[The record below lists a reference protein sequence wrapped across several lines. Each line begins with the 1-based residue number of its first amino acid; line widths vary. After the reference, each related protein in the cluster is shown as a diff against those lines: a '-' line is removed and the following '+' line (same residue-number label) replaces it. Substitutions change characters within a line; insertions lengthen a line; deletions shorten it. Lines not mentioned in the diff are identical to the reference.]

1 MVQDSISLSN
11 TSPAYFIG
19 LAASK
24 FSLNTSSANP
34 EGTVKDYKLSN
45 CMFPDSET
53 IDVENNVLNS
63 FIHFRLFIFR
73 TLNLNS

>member
-19 LAASK
+19 LAAST
-24 FSLNTSSANP
+24 FSSTSSANP

-45 CMFPDSET
+45 CTFPDTET
-53 IDVENNVLNS
+53 IDVENNVLISFYTFQIVHFQNS
-63 FIHFRLFIFR
+63 KEL
-73 TLNLNS
+73 

>member
-19 LAASK
+19 LAAST
-24 FSLNTSSANP
+24 FSLSTSSAKP
-34 EGTVKDYKLSN
+34 EGTVKDFKLSN
-45 CMFPDSET
+45 CMFPDIET

-63 FIHFRLFIFR
+63 FYTFQIVHFQ
-73 TLNLNS
+73 NSKFEL